1 MRLNIKSLL
10 MWKISFGG
18 EQGWTYWHKYV
29 FENPD
34 IQSLLKNWCERS
46 RELWLLIW
54 MQDT

>member
-1 MRLNIKSLL
+1 

-34 IQSLLKNWCERS
+34 FQSLLKNWCERS

-54 MQDT
+54 MQDTQFSAN